1 MKLHTSLVGVDLG
14 TANTIILDSHRVW
27 LREPSMLAI
36 DERSSQVIALGNQA
50 LAMHEKTPPFL
61 HTIKPLRDGVIADYS
76 SAEKMLAGFIRQS
89 AIHQRQF
96 GKKVFVISIPFDTT
110 EVEKRAVTDSA
121 QAAGASEVYLI
132 FEPVAA
138 AIGIGWSIFQPHGH
152 MLIDLGGGTTE
163 VAVIS
168 YGQVVCNQSM
178 RIGGFTLDREIV
190 AGVRRHHNLHISE
203 RMAERIKREIGA
215 AYANPSSDLK
225 MDIVGRD
232 LATGLPK
239 SITLTSA
246 EIAFYMDRVLG
257 QIETGL
263 LKTLELCPPELAGD
277 IYQEGIVIT
286 GGGANLRGLTERWE
300 KRLKIPIQL
309 AKEPLNSVQ
318 IGLNYVLNHMDECE
332 SLLFK

>member
-1 MKLHTSLVGVDLG
+1 MNLHTSLVGVDLG
-14 TANTIILDSHRVW
+14 TANTIILDNQRVW
-27 LREPSMLAI
+27 LREPSILAI
-36 DERSSQVIALGNQA
+36 DARSSQVIALGSQA
-50 LAMHEKTPPFL
+50 WAMHEKTPPFL

-89 AIHQRQF
+89 AIHHRQL
-96 GKKVFVISIPFDTT
+96 GKKIFVISIPFDTT

-121 QAAGASEVYLI
+121 QAAGASEVFMI
-132 FEPVAA
+132 HEPVAA
-138 AIGIGWSIFQPHGH
+138 AIGIGWSIFQPQGH

-163 VAVIS
+163 VAVVS

-178 RIGGFTLDREIV
+178 RLGGFTLDREIV
-190 AGVRRHHNLHISE
+190 SGVRRHHNMHISE
-203 RMAERIKREIGA
+203 RMAERMKWEIGA
-215 AYANPSSDLK
+215 AQVDSLENSK

-239 SITLTSA
+239 CISITSA
-246 EIAFYMDRVLG
+246 EVAFYMDRVLG

-286 GGGANLRGLTERWE
+286 GGGAQLRGLVDRWE
-300 KRLKIPIQL
+300 KRLKIPVQL
-309 AKEPLNSVQ
+309 AVEPLNSVQ
-318 IGLNYVLNHMDECE
+318 IGLNYVLNHMGECQ